1 MSRWNG
7 SSCVSSPGHGVTQK
21 FKERDTF
28 TPVDRER
35 EAVRDSSVSIIVSN
49 LMGPLGLI
57 LTILMIVG
65 VCILIHNHK

>member
-1 MSRWNG
+1 M
-7 SSCVSSPGHGVTQK
+7 SSPGHGMTQK
-21 FKERDTF
+21 LKERDTF

-65 VCILIHNHK
+65 VCIVIHNHK

>member
-1 MSRWNG
+1 M
-7 SSCVSSPGHGVTQK
+7 SSPGHGVTQK

-57 LTILMIVG
+57 LTILIIVG
-65 VCILIHNHK
+65 VCIVIHNHK